1 MSNNKTARF
10 VTTLLVALMIA
21 SVGLLGGAAPA
32 LAKAKPKTY
41 TFYVDSRGGVLYYH
55 RTIGCTNEL
64 DGVHVKR
71 VRATLARIK
80 KAGYRPCPKCK
91 PVGYKAPPKRF
102 YGSKWSLYYSTNRRA
117 PFIVAHRGGRLT
129 LTWKQVTSRKL
140 IPDPKTKPYGWVGFK
155 PYYQAEPASF
165 IADLVGEIN
174 RQRAE
179 LGNPPVSISATRCV
193 ASQSWADYLCR
204 TRQSVHTSDLRFN
217 PAPWQNTG
225 VGWESVGYTHEPFLN
240 LLTGE
245 IDGGP
250 TWMHVPAF
258 VTNPDIA
265 YIGAG
270 VVYRRNSR
278 GWDGWAA
285 SVTQA
290 DGDNLRGGRI
300 EVSDALLSVS
310 AGTTA
315 TATARITPD
324 TAGDT
329 FEWSLADSSIA
340 TLTVDGGVA
349 TIHPLCAGTTTIH
362 VRTGVS
368 QVDATATIT
377 VHD

>member
-1 MSNNKTARF
+1 MSSNRTARF

-55 RTIGCTNEL
+55 RTNGCRYEL
-64 DGVHVKR
+64 DGIHVKR

-102 YGSKWSLYYSTNRRA
+102 YGSKWSLYHSTNRRA

-155 PYYQAEPASF
+155 PYYQAEPAGF

-174 RQRAE
+174 RRRAE

-204 TRQSVHTSDLRFN
+204 TRRSVHTSDLRFN

-250 TWMHVPAF
+250 TWMHVPAL
-258 VTNPDIA
+258 VTNPEIA

-270 VVYRRNSR
+270 VVFAGRSERRERQPHGLRDRERCSGSR
-278 GWDGWAA
+278 RADPRALAA
-285 SVTQA
+285 HA
-290 DGDNLRGGRI
+290 RDAGNAARPRRLRT
-300 EVSDALLSVS
+300 AAKPLSEAS
-310 AGTTA
+310 KRG
-315 TATARITPD
+315 
-324 TAGDT
+324 
-329 FEWSLADSSIA
+329 
-340 TLTVDGGVA
+340 
-349 TIHPLCAGTTTIH
+349 
-362 VRTGVS
+362 
-368 QVDATATIT
+368 
-377 VHD
+377 